1 MAEEIIDLRD
11 RIEKMRV
18 QIENEGTEQIEEIVS
33 REVYQK
39 TKSANISLSMQS
51 KKVDANQHSESMI
64 NNQEFKTNENIPHKN
79 KNESKTET
87 FPSVNLSVKN
97 PFSNKILISMFV
109 IQILSNFGILFLL
122 YVGME

>member
-39 TKSANISLSMQS
+39 TKSSNISLSMQS

-64 NNQEFKTNENIPHKN
+64 NNQKFKTNENITQKN
-79 KNESKTET
+79 KSKSET
-87 FPSVNLSVKN
+87 FPSVSLSVKN
-97 PFSNKILISMFV
+97 PLSRKFLTCMIILQLF
-109 IQILSNFGILFLL
+109 SNFGILYLL
-122 YVGME
+122 YKGME

>member
-39 TKSANISLSMQS
+39 TKSSNISLSMQS

-64 NNQEFKTNENIPHKN
+64 NNQKFKTNENIPQKN
-79 KNESKTET
+79 KPKSET
-87 FPSVNLSVKN
+87 FPSVSLSVKN
-97 PFSNKILISMFV
+97 PLSSKFLTCMIILQLF
-109 IQILSNFGILFLL
+109 SNFGILYLL
-122 YVGME
+122 YKGME

>member
-33 REVYQK
+33 SEVYQK
-39 TKSANISLSMQS
+39 TKSSNISLSLQS

-64 NNQEFKTNENIPHKN
+64 NNQEFKTNENIPQKN
-79 KNESKTET
+79 TSKNDT
-87 FPSVNLSVKN
+87 FPSVSLSVKN
-97 PFSNKILISMFV
+97 PLSSKFLTCMVILQLF
-109 IQILSNFGILFLL
+109 SNFGILYLL
-122 YVGME
+122 YKGME

>member
-39 TKSANISLSMQS
+39 TKSSNISLSMQS

-64 NNQEFKTNENIPHKN
+64 NNQEFKTNENIPQKN
-79 KNESKTET
+79 KSKSET
-87 FPSVNLSVKN
+87 FPSVSLSVKN
-97 PFSNKILISMFV
+97 PLSSKFLTCMIILQLF
-109 IQILSNFGILFLL
+109 SNFGILYLL
-122 YVGME
+122 YKGME

>member
-39 TKSANISLSMQS
+39 TKSSNISLSMQS

-64 NNQEFKTNENIPHKN
+64 NNQKFKTNENIPQKN
-79 KNESKTET
+79 KSKSET
-87 FPSVNLSVKN
+87 FPSVSLSVKN
-97 PFSNKILISMFV
+97 PLSSKFLTCMIILQLF
-109 IQILSNFGILFLL
+109 SNFGIIYLL
-122 YVGME
+122 YKGME

>member
-64 NNQEFKTNENIPHKN
+64 NNQKFKTNENIPQKN
-79 KNESKTET
+79 KSKSET
-87 FPSVNLSVKN
+87 FPSVSLSVKN
-97 PFSNKILISMFV
+97 PLSSKFLTCMIILQLF
-109 IQILSNFGILFLL
+109 SNFGILYLL
-122 YVGME
+122 YKGME